1 MSLQDIEFINH
12 LVEKICEYFKKAVC
26 HVIQKHVQHTDKTS
40 KNDEIQ
46 KTNTSIS
53 TQIKCIQTE
62 VQEESFISQI
72 SK

>member
-1 MSLQDIEFINH
+1 MSLQDVEFIDY
-12 LVEKICEYFKKAVC
+12 LVKKICEYFKKTVC
-26 HVIQKHVQHTDKTS
+26 HVIQKHVQHMSKTS

-53 TQIKCIQTE
+53 TQIKCIQIE
-62 VQEESFISQI
+62 VQEKSFIFQI

>member
-1 MSLQDIEFINH
+1 MSLQDVEFIDH

-26 HVIQKHVQHTDKTS
+26 HAIQKHVQHISKTS

-53 TQIKCIQTE
+53 TQIKCIQIE
-62 VQEESFISQI
+62 VQEESFTFQI